1 MLVQR
6 LQQHRN
12 RLTRT
17 IIFASVIPVI
27 LATTGAFIMALV
39 GIDLECRRVASEEI
53 LLHAQTYAR
62 SIHFR
67 LESAVSALDAF
78 AMVQDLKNQDA
89 LASFF
94 TRMKT
99 THEWLDG
106 VTVMDEQGKTLASFG
121 SPGQVPASVWPAFF
135 QNTGHRPAP
144 IITDV
149 QKASDGTPRFFMIAK
164 AGGIE
169 SRQIICLS
177 ANAHAFSSLLDRVR
191 LGRTGEVFLVNQDGT
206 LQTRSI
212 MHRGILDTTDG
223 QLAQNREQSPGTH
236 IREWN
241 GSRMWFAVTH
251 IESNP
256 SWRLVAQREEGE
268 ILQTRKKWMER
279 FAALGT
285 VCLISL
291 AGVAFFAAGRIRR
304 IQAEMEEEQAS
315 LADHCLQAQ
324 KLDAIS
330 QLGVGIAHEVNN
342 PLAIIGEEAGWM
354 QDVLKNDA
362 LKDAPGTN
370 DLRESLRQIAMQI
383 GRCREITH
391 KLLSFGGKADGI
403 ITDVDIN
410 IIIKD
415 IIALRRR
422 EYSQRNI
429 EIVDL
434 PAQDL
439 PVVHT
444 ESTLLRHLLLNLI
457 NNSMDAMSEGGRI
470 TIATGKSEDGGV
482 IITVQD
488 EGFGIPEENLAR
500 IFEPFFT
507 TKPPGKGAGLG
518 LSICHGIMQRIGGE
532 IFVKSEPGKGTTVT
546 IELPLAPHC
555 KDS

>member
-1 MLVQR
+1 MLLQR
-6 LQQHRN
+6 LQQHRS

-17 IIFASVIPVI
+17 IILASVIPAF
-27 LATTGAFIMALV
+27 LMAAGAFFTAMV
-39 GIDLECRRVASEEI
+39 GLDSEYRRVASEEI

-67 LESAVSALDAF
+67 LESALSALDVF
-78 AMVQDLKNQDA
+78 AVVHDSENPDA

-94 TRMKT
+94 ARIKAA
-99 THEWLDG
+99 HGWVDG
-106 VTVMDEQGKTLASFG
+106 VAVMDEQGNQLASFG
-121 SPGQVPASVWPAFF
+121 SPGHAPASALSALF
-135 QNTGHRPAP
+135 QSTGHRPPP

-149 QKASDGTPRFFMIAK
+149 SASSDGTPRFFMA
-164 AGGIE
+164 ALSGEVE
-169 SRQIICLS
+169 SRQILCLS
-177 ANAHAFSSLLDRVR
+177 ANAEAFSSLLDRVR
-191 LGRTGEVFLVNQDGT
+191 LGRTGEVFLVDGKGT
-206 LQTRSI
+206 LQTRSV

-223 QLAQNREQSPGTH
+223 QLAQATTQPEGTH
-236 IREWN
+236 VREWN
-241 GSRMWFAVTH
+241 GSRLWFAVSH

-256 SWRLVAQREEGE
+256 AWRLVAQREERE
-268 ILQTRKKWMER
+268 ILQNRERWMKR
-279 FAALGT
+279 FAFLGAVSLIALSGIA
-285 VCLISL
+285 VL
-291 AGVAFFAAGRIRR
+291 AVRR
-304 IQAEMEEEQAS
+304 IQRIQSQMEEEQAR
-315 LADHCLQAQ
+315 LADHHLHVQ

-370 DLRESLRQIAMQI
+370 DLRESLRQITMQI
-383 GRCREITH
+383 GRCREITL

-403 ITDVDIN
+403 ISDVDIN
-410 IIIKD
+410 AIIKD

-422 EYSQRNI
+422 ESAQRNI
-429 EIVDL
+429 EIAEL

-457 NNSMDAMSEGGRI
+457 NNSMDAMPEGGRI
-470 TIATGKSEDGGV
+470 TISTDRSAEGGV
-482 IITVQD
+482 ILKVQD
-488 EGFGIPEENLAR
+488 TGFGIPEENMAR

-518 LSICHGIMQRIGGE
+518 LSISHGIIQRIGGE
-532 IFVKSEPGKGTTVT
+532 IFVASEPGKGTTVT
-546 IELPLAPHC
+546 IELPIAPHRN
-555 KDS
+555 KS